1 LFEAITAIGD
11 RHPSSVN
18 HSPLKRKISE
28 YNNITREEELITLL
42 LNHEVGQ
49 RNNSRKKKQKKAH
62 AHIHRAVEQ
71 QMRKDWVHTAYTSYK
86 IQD

>member
-1 LFEAITAIGD
+1 LFEAITDIGD

-18 HSPLKRKISE
+18 HSPLERKISE
-28 YNNITREEELITLL
+28 YNNKTGEEELITLL

-49 RNNSRKKKQKKAH
+49 RNNSRKRKVH

>member
-1 LFEAITAIGD
+1 LFEAITDIGD

-18 HSPLKRKISE
+18 HSPLERKISE
-28 YNNITREEELITLL
+28 YNNKTGEEELITLL

-49 RNNSRKKKQKKAH
+49 RNNSRKKKVH

-71 QMRKDWVHTAYTSYK
+71 QMRKDWVHTVYTSYK

>member
-1 LFEAITAIGD
+1 LFEAITDIGD

-49 RNNSRKKKQKKAH
+49 RNNSRKKRKKKH
-62 AHIHRAVEQ
+62 THTYTEQ
-71 QMRKDWVHTAYTSYK
+71 WNNR
-86 IQD
+86 

>member
-1 LFEAITAIGD
+1 LFEAITDIGD

-28 YNNITREEELITLL
+28 YNNITREEELTTLL

-49 RNNSRKKKQKKAH
+49 RNNSREKIKAH

-71 QMRKDWVHTAYTSYK
+71 QMRKDWVHTAYTSK